1 MTLNFMNAVRVCR
14 EGEKLGRWGFFR
26 EALKIYLIYLSS
38 LLIFLYLAFGSYP
51 DPILMISYFLIFFCM
66 YLFILNNWILLVKR
80 LNDIQVTR
88 WILLIYFIP
97 YIGILLTFFILLCPT
112 GYMARYNK

>member
-38 LLIFLYLAFGSYP
+38 LLSFYIWHLE
-51 DPILMISYFLIFFCM
+51 
-66 YLFILNNWILLVKR
+66 V
-80 LNDIQVTR
+80 IQTR
-88 WILLIYFIP
+88 Y
-97 YIGILLTFFILLCPT
+97 
-112 GYMARYNK
+112 